1 MQSEI
6 DYRLSL
12 DDSLNLSRGEINS
25 LPSFLL
31 EKRMI
36 NIDVDAIANVVDEAK
51 SQLREV
57 RSVHREAEDK
67 VNAVSYTHLTLP
79 TILLV

>member
-36 NIDVDAIANVVDEAK
+36 NIDVDAIANVVDDL
-51 SQLREV
+51 SLI
-57 RSVHREAEDK
+57 H
-67 VNAVSYTHLTLP
+67 
-79 TILLV
+79 I